1 MDPATLATAA
11 LSLLKP
17 VISKAGVK
25 LVEKVREHLPDGVGK
40 VWDAIAAAFKG
51 NPAAETAV
59 KDFVENPSDADN
71 EAALRKE
78 IKKVASADANFA
90 AELEKLLKA
99 AGDQTVANILITGS
113 GAAAVGPGAVAA
125 GAGGIAIG
133 GNVEGGVHLGAQPKK
148 DSDADQQR

>member
-11 LSLLKP
+11 LTLLKP

-25 LVEKVREHLPDGVGK
+25 LVEKVREHLPDNVGK
-40 VWDAIAAAFKG
+40 VWDSITSVFKG

-59 KDFVENPSDADN
+59 RDFVENPDDADN

-78 IKKVASADANFA
+78 LKKAAISDTTFA

-99 AGDQTVANILITGS
+99 AGDQTVTNILITGS
-113 GAAAVGPGAVAA
+113 GAAATSGGVAA
-125 GAGGIAIG
+125 GAGGVAVKG
-133 GNVEGGVHLGAQPKK
+133 DVEGGIHLNAPPKK
-148 DSDADQQR
+148 A